1 MLYSSAPVAHR
12 ARGHRRVTLPRPRP
26 RVTARRGRGHT
37 QTRYIGIRAH
47 ETTHACAGRSVS
59 SGQVT
64 GHLNLHTVIH
74 TYREDRRTVD
84 DARSPAKS
92 LPHPTDGDSR
102 LAMYV
107 CTREL
112 PKEGAHARE
121 CTKQAPH
128 VRGPNGTCRRS
139 LGATPPNSPAAG
151 SRWPP
156 STAESRW
163 TWATAMIGSRGP
175 CPSFCCKHPG
185 AL

>member
-1 MLYSSAPVAHR
+1 MRRLRTEREATVALHCHALAHASR
-12 ARGHRRVTLPRPRP
+12 HAEGEATHKQDTS
-26 RVTARRGRGHT
+26 GSG
-37 QTRYIGIRAH
+37 RAH

-121 CTKQAPH
+121 CTKQANHTCEGQTALVAGLWAQPLLTAQLR
-128 VRGPNGTCRRS
+128 VRDGLLPLQNR
-139 LGATPPNSPAAG
+139 AG
-151 SRWPP
+151 
-156 STAESRW
+156 
-163 TWATAMIGSRGP
+163 RGRLP
-175 CPSFCCKHPG
+175 
-185 AL
+185 